1 MNEIRINDKFKPLF
15 KQPKNVRYYIVVGG
29 RGSGKSFGLGL
40 FATLKTYEPDNRI
53 LYTRY
58 TLTSAGIS
66 IIPEFVDKLELLN
79 KESDFDITRQEITN
93 KQTGTDIIFKGIKTS
108 SGNQT
113 ASLKSIQGI
122 TVWILDEA
130 EELVDEEIFNK
141 IDLSIRSTK
150 QQNIVVLVLN
160 PSNKE
165 HWIYKRFYERRDIPD
180 GFNGIIDDTCY
191 IHTTYKDNINNLSD
205 SFLKTVNWTKENEP
219 NKYRHLF
226 LGEWNDDSDN
236 KLLPFNSLQF
246 APIPNHN
253 HPDIVTNLAIA
264 DPADG
269 GGDKL
274 SVIFLRL
281 VFTDNKLRA
290 YVCDVVH
297 SEQGIE
303 SNAIRVMDRIRK
315 YKTERIFIEKNG
327 VGVALVYQLNN
338 LNDTDCRVQPYQ
350 EKMNKDTKINALY
363 EFVKSHY
370 IFNEKYSE
378 MEDYELYLKDL
389 TSYERDGDNKH
400 KKDAI
405 DVACA
410 GAKAIKTNYSS
421 MLFL

>member
-1 MNEIRINDKFKPLF
+1 MMNEIKINDKFKSLF
-15 KQPKNVRYYIVVGG
+15 KQPDGVRYYIVVGG

-40 FATLKTYEPDNRI
+40 FATLKTYEPNNRI

-66 IIPEFVDKLELLN
+66 IIPEFVEKLELLN
-79 KESDFDITRQEITN
+79 KESDFEITKQEIVN
-93 KQTGTDIIFKGIKTS
+93 KTTGTDIIFKGIKTS

-122 TVWILDEA
+122 TCWILDEA

-141 IDLSIRSTK
+141 IDLSIRSVK
-150 QQNIVVLVLN
+150 QKNIVVLVLN

-165 HWIYKRFYERRDIPD
+165 HWIYKRFYERNNIPD
-180 GFNGIIDDTCY
+180 GFNGIVDDTCY
-191 IHTTYKDNINNLSD
+191 IHTTYKDNISNLSE
-205 SFLKTVNWTKENEP
+205 SFLKTVDWTRENEP
-219 NKYRHLF
+219 NKYSHLF
-226 LGEWNDDSDN
+226 GGMWNDNADN
-236 KLLPFNSLQF
+236 KLLPYSVLKF
-246 APIPNHN
+246 APIPDKDVIAN
-253 HPDIVTNLAIA
+253 IAIA

-281 VFTDNKLRA
+281 VYTDNKLRA
-290 YVCDVVH
+290 YMTDVVH
-297 SEQGIE
+297 SNKGIE
-303 SNAIRVMDRIRK
+303 SNAPRVMDRIK
-315 YKTERIFIEKNG
+315 KWKTERIFIEKNG

-338 LNDTDCRVQPYQ
+338 LNDTDCRLQPYN
-350 EKMNKDTKINALY
+350 EKMNKDAKINAFY
-363 EFVKSHY
+363 EFVQSHF
-370 IFNEKYSE
+370 IINEAWE
-378 MEDYELYLKDL
+378 TMEDFPAYMSDL

-421 MLFL
+421 MLFG